1 MLSEHLMEAGI
12 VHECNVRELPGTP
25 DFFVRSVPLA
35 IFYNGCFWH
44 GHHCKPSP
52 ESFVWQD
59 KIDAIKNNDL
69 HVAKQLASAGI
80 DVLVLWECEVDKDIS
95 GTLEYIR
102 SRINVALQ
110 R

>member
-1 MLSEHLMEAGI
+1 MLSEQLMEAGI

-25 DFFVRSVPLA
+25 DFFVRNVPLA
-35 IFYNGCFWH
+35 IFYHGCFWH
-44 GHHCKPSP
+44 GHHCKPRP

-59 KIDAIKNNDL
+59 KIDAIKENDSN
-69 HVAKQLASAGI
+69 VADQLVSTGI
-80 DVLVLWECEVDKDIS
+80 RVLVLWECEVDKDIS

-102 SRINVALQ
+102 TRINVALQ